1 MAGSSADE
9 REREEGNTLIQQTF
23 RGPRGLAELYRV
35 KQEHGIE
42 TVFKERG
49 YDGRHLAAQSKNSN
63 DS

>member
-9 REREEGNTLIQQTF
+9 REREEGNALIQQTLI
-23 RGPRGLAELYRV
+23 GARGLDELYKA
-35 KQEHGIE
+35 KQVYGIE